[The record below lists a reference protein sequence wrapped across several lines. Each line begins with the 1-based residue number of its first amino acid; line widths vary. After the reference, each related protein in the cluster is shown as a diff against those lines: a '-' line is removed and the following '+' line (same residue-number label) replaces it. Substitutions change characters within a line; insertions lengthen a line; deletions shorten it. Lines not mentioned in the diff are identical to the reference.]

1 MLELYKKH
9 KEIINYLIFGFLTTI
24 VSLAAYYL
32 VTFTILD
39 PNISIEL
46 QIANIISW
54 VIGVLFAYFTN
65 RAYVFNSKNE
75 KKLKEFITF
84 TGARVSTLLLDMAV
98 MFIFVTLLKGNDK
111 IFKIISQILVIVG
124 NYLLSK
130 LIVFKKVKNEKDSK

>member
-75 KKLKEFITF
+75 NKLKEFITF